1 MTRVG
6 RSDGG
11 AANHR
16 ERAMASRPMIGTTSS
31 AITADWRDFLALT
44 KPRVM
49 TLLVFTGL
57 SGLLAAPVSHHP
69 GLAFAALLC
78 IALGAGPAGSLNQWY
93 EDDLD
98 AKMQRHARRPL
109 PVGRME
115 RQSGT
120 QSAVWR

>member
-49 TLLVFTGL
+49 TLVVFTGL
-57 SGLLAAPVSHHP
+57 CGLLAAPVSLHP
-69 GLAFAALLC
+69 GLAFTEILF
-78 IALGAGPAGSLNQWY
+78 IALGAGVSGVLNQWY
-93 EDDLD
+93 E
-98 AKMQRHARRPL
+98 AS
-109 PVGRME
+109 ME
-115 RQSGT
+115 GQI
-120 QSAVWR
+120 